1 MSALSDILGLAEV
14 FEYAE
19 TAELFVLT
27 GDTVETA
34 KVTNVADLTVGER
47 EAVEARAAAEGV
59 MSFDREDLEAVGM
72 AIEAD

>member
-1 MSALSDILGLAEV
+1 MSAPSDILGLAEV

-27 GDTVETA
+27 GDSVETA
-34 KVTNVADLTVGER
+34 KITNVAGLPVGER
-47 EAVEARAAAEGV
+47 NAVEARVAEEGV
-59 MSFDREDLEAVGM
+59 MCFDREDLEAVGM